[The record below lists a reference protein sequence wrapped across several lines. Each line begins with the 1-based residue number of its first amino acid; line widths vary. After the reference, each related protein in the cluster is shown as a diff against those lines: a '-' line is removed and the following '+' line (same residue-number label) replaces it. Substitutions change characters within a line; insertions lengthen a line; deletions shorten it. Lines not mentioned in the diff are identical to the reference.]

1 MRPTRAVVHLKGVV
15 MEAAPTKVI
24 QYFNGEK
31 QNLIPLFQRPYTW
44 EKTHWQTFWN
54 DLIAQYEL
62 GDEGNHFMGAIV
74 SVPVRSIPVGV
85 SKFLIIDGQQR
96 LTTISLLLCAL
107 RDTLE
112 RDKKSQSD
120 IDSVLRIQNVYLT
133 NPHCSEKDDTFKFL
147 PTQVDRTE
155 YSLIINRL
163 PPKKGSG
170 GQVAKA
176 YHFFMDN
183 LKGVDSEEIQIS
195 AGKMLTT
202 LVQCL
207 QVVMINLDGKDD
219 PYLIFESLNAKG
231 EPLTQA
237 DLVRNYV
244 LMRFKHS
251 ISSGGEQERVYSNYW
266 KPLELALGS
275 NLSEFLRHYIMKQ
288 GDDVTK
294 TGIYIAIKNKLDL
307 KKLTDEVESEIDT
320 MQRFGDFYA
329 SFISPEKE
337 TKPSIRARLENI
349 KEIRLT
355 TSYPLMLCLFG
366 AYETNV
372 INEVELEKCLGLIET
387 YAIRRSVCGVPNN
400 ALNRLFVQLAKGF
413 HIADDKEKG
422 YFQWLA
428 NQLSSLN
435 ANRRLPKDDEFADSF
450 FREAQYGRDNTP
462 FILHC
467 FEKSFGHKEK
477 VDTSSV
483 TIEHIMPQT
492 LSAEWQAQL
501 GDCYEKIHSQFL
513 HTFGNLSLTG
523 YNGEMSNRPFPDKKT
538 LLQDTHIEL
547 NRWVIEQ
554 DTWGANEIE
563 LRANSLLER
572 ANKLWGYPA
581 V

>member
-1 MRPTRAVVHLKGVV
+1 

-24 QYFNGEK
+24 QYFYGEK

-44 EKTHWQTFWN
+44 KEKHWLTFWN
-54 DLIAQYEL
+54 DLILQYEL

-74 SVPVRSIPVGV
+74 SMPVRSTPVGV
-85 SKFLIIDGQQR
+85 NKYLIIDGQQR
-96 LTTISLLLCAL
+96 LTTVSLLLCAL

-112 RDKKSQSD
+112 RDKQSQND
-120 IDSVLRIQNVYLT
+120 KDSVLRIQNVYLT
-133 NPHCSEKDDTFKFL
+133 NPHCSEKDDTLKFL
-147 PTQVDRTE
+147 PTQVDRVE
-155 YSLIINRL
+155 YSAIVDKFL
-163 PPKKGSG
+163 PKKGNG

-176 YHFFMDN
+176 YHFFMDK
-183 LKGVDSEEIQIS
+183 LKGEDSDGTKIN

-231 EPLTQA
+231 APLDQA

-251 ISSGGEQERVYSNYW
+251 ISSGGEQERVYNNYW
-266 KPLELALGS
+266 KPLEHALGA

-294 TGIYIAIKNKLDL
+294 TGIYIAVTNLLDL
-307 KKLTDEVESEIDT
+307 KKSADEVESEIKS
-320 MQRFGDFYA
+320 MKRFGDFYA

-337 TKPSIRARLENI
+337 TKSSVRTRLENI

-355 TSYPLMLCLFG
+355 TSYPLMLCLFDV
-366 AYETNV
+366 YEANV
-372 INEVELEKCLGLIET
+372 IDEVELEKCLGLIES
-387 YAIRRSVCGVPNN
+387 YAIRRSVCGVPSN

-413 HIADDKEKG
+413 YNADDKEFG

-428 NQLSSLN
+428 RQLLSLDK
-435 ANRRLPKDDEFADSF
+435 NRRFPNNIEFEKSF
-450 FREAQYGRDNTP
+450 ISENQYRRDHTP
-462 FILHC
+462 FILRC

-477 VDTSSV
+477 VDTTSLS
-483 TIEHIMPQT
+483 IEHIMPQT
-492 LSAEWQAQL
+492 LCSEWQLML
-501 GDCYEKIHSQFL
+501 GDCYTQTHTTFL

-523 YNGEMSNRPFPDKKT
+523 YNSEMSNLPFPDKKV

-563 LRANSLLER
+563 RRANSLLER